1 MNQRNIKQVV
11 LPLLAALIWGSAFV
25 AQSLSAGHIGA
36 FTFNMLRSLIAVIV
50 LGTLAAVM
58 RMKRGA
64 DHRSAAEK
72 KAGRRDLAV
81 GGLCCGFF
89 LTLGSN
95 LQQLGI
101 ERTSVG
107 KAGFITALYVV
118 LVPLLGL
125 FFRKRVSAQVWVSVG
140 IATFGLYFLCIEAG
154 SGFSINSGDLFVLLC
169 AFCFTGQ
176 ILCVDHFVQKVDGV
190 ELSCAQ
196 FAVVTVIS
204 AVVAIVRG
212 EPFEMAEIMA
222 CLPYV
227 LYVGTFSSGVAYTL
241 QIIAQKDGNPT
252 IVSLLLSLES
262 FFAVVCG
269 AIILHETLS
278 GREYLGCA
286 LMLAAV
292 FLSQL
297 PEKTRKQV
305 ESGSEL

>member
-1 MNQRNIKQVV
+1 MKRNIKQVV

-50 LGTLAAVM
+50 LGALAAVM
-58 RMKRGA
+58 RAKRGA
-64 DHRSAAEK
+64 DTRSAAEK

-140 IATFGLYFLCIEAG
+140 IATLGLYFLCIEAG
-154 SGFSINSGDLFVLLC
+154 SGFSINSGDLLVLLC

-196 FAVVTVIS
+196 FAVVAVIS
-204 AVVAIVRG
+204 AVVALVRG

-286 LMLAAV
+286 LMLVAV
-292 FLSQL
+292 FLSQI
-297 PEKTRKQV
+297 PEKERKV
-305 ESGSEL
+305 G

>member
-1 MNQRNIKQVV
+1 MKKKNIKQVV

-50 LGTLAAVM
+50 LGALAAVM
-58 RMKRGA
+58 RMRRGV
-64 DHRSAAEK
+64 DTRSAAEK
-72 KAGRRDLAV
+72 KAGRRDLAI

-140 IATFGLYFLCIEAG
+140 IATLGLYFLCIEAG
-154 SGFSINSGDLFVLLC
+154 SGFSINSGDLLVLLC

-196 FAVVTVIS
+196 FAVVAVIS

-286 LMLAAV
+286 LMLVAV
-292 FLSQL
+292 FLSQI
-297 PEKTRKQV
+297 PEKERKV
-305 ESGSEL
+305 G

>member
-1 MNQRNIKQVV
+1 MKKKNIKQVV

-36 FTFNMLRSLIAVIV
+36 FTFNVLRSVIAVLV
-50 LGTLAAVM
+50 LGVLAAVM
-58 RMKRGA
+58 RVKRGA
-64 DHRSAAEK
+64 DVRSAEEK
-72 KAGRRDLAV
+72 RAGRKSLML

-95 LQQLGI
+95 LQQLGL
-101 ERTSVG
+101 EETSVG

-125 FFRKRVSAQVWVSVG
+125 FFRKRVSPQVWVSVG
-140 IATFGLYFLCIEAG
+140 IATAGLYFLCMEPD
-154 SGFSINSGDLFVLLC
+154 SGFSVNSGDFYVLLC

-176 ILCVDHFVQKVDGV
+176 IMCVDYFVQKVDGV

-196 FAVVTVIS
+196 FAVVTAIS
-204 AVVAIVRG
+204 AVIALVRG
-212 EPFEMAEIMA
+212 EPFEPAEIMA

-252 IVSLLLSLES
+252 VVSLLLSLES

-269 AIILHETLS
+269 AIILHEKLS
-278 GREYLGCA
+278 GREYLGCV

-292 FLSQL
+292 FLSQI
-297 PEKTRKQV
+297 PEKEHKQV
-305 ESGSEL
+305 ESGSKT

>member
-1 MNQRNIKQVV
+1 MKRKNIKQVV

-36 FTFNMLRSLIAVIV
+36 FTFNVLRSLIAVIV
-50 LGTLAAVM
+50 LAALAAVM
-58 RMKRGA
+58 RAKRGDA
-64 DHRSAAEK
+64 PRSPAEK
-72 KAGRRDLAV
+72 KARRKDLV
-81 GGLCCGFF
+81 LGGICCGFF

-118 LVPLLGL
+118 LVPVLGL
-125 FFRKRVSAQVWVSVG
+125 FFRKRVAPQVWVSVL
-140 IATFGLYFLCIEAG
+140 IAIGGLYFLCIELG
-154 SGFSINSGDLFVLLC
+154 SDFSVNLGDFYVFLC

-212 EPFEMAEIMA
+212 EPFEVSEIIA

-241 QIIAQKDGNPT
+241 QIVAQKDGDPT

-269 AIILHETLS
+269 ALILHETLS

-297 PEKTRKQV
+297 PEKTCKQV
-305 ESGSEL
+305 ESADKV

>member
-36 FTFNMLRSLIAVIV
+36 FTFNMLRSFIAVIV
-50 LGTLAAVM
+50 LGILAAVM
-58 RMKRGA
+58 RVKRGA

-72 KAGRRDLAV
+72 KAGRRDLVV

-101 ERTSVG
+101 ESTSVG

-118 LVPLLGL
+118 LVPLVGL

-140 IATFGLYFLCIEAG
+140 IATLGLYFLCIEAG
-154 SGFSINSGDLFVLLC
+154 SGFSVNSGDLLVLLC

-204 AVVAIVRG
+204 AVVALVRG
-212 EPFEMAEIMA
+212 EPFEPAEIMA

-227 LYVGTFSSGVAYTL
+227 LYVGTFSSGIAYTL

-269 AIILHETLS
+269 AIILHEKLS

-286 LMLAAV
+286 LMLAAA
-292 FLSQL
+292 FLSQI
-297 PEKTRKQV
+297 PEKERKV
-305 ESGSEL
+305 

>member
-1 MNQRNIKQVV
+1 MKQKNIKQVV

-50 LGTLAAVM
+50 LGILAAVM
-58 RMKRGA
+58 RTKRGA
-64 DHRSAAEK
+64 DVRSAAEK
-72 KAGRRDLAV
+72 KAGRKDLAI

-118 LVPLLGL
+118 LVPLVGL
-125 FFRKRVSAQVWVSVG
+125 FFRKRVSPQVWVSVG
-140 IATFGLYFLCIEAG
+140 IATLGLYFLCIEAG
-154 SGFSINSGDLFVLLC
+154 SGLSINSGDLLVLLC

-204 AVVAIVRG
+204 TCIAIVRG
-212 EPFEMAEIMA
+212 EPFEPAEILA

-252 IVSLLLSLES
+252 VVSLLLSLES
-262 FFAVVCG
+262 FFAIVCG
-269 AIILHETLS
+269 AIILHERLS
-278 GREYLGCA
+278 GREYLGCV

-292 FLSQL
+292 FLSQI
-297 PEKTRKQV
+297 PEKERK
-305 ESGSEL
+305 EG

>member
-1 MNQRNIKQVV
+1 MKQKNIKQVV

-50 LGTLAAVM
+50 LGILAAVM
-58 RMKRGA
+58 RTKRGDA
-64 DHRSAAEK
+64 PRSPAEK
-72 KAGRRDLAV
+72 KAGRKDLV
-81 GGLCCGFF
+81 FGGLCCGFF

-125 FFRKRVSAQVWVSVG
+125 FFRKRVAVQVWGSVV
-140 IATFGLYFLCIEAG
+140 IATIGLYFLCMEPD
-154 SGFSINSGDLFVLLC
+154 SGFSVNLGDFYVFLC

-204 AVVAIVRG
+204 ACIAIVRG
-212 EPFEMAEIMA
+212 EPFEPAEILA

-252 IVSLLLSLES
+252 VVSLLLSLES
-262 FFAVVCG
+262 FFAIVCG
-269 AIILHETLS
+269 AIILHERLS
-278 GREYLGCA
+278 GREYLGCV

-292 FLSQL
+292 FLSQI
-297 PEKTRKQV
+297 PEKERK
-305 ESGSEL
+305 EG

>member
-1 MNQRNIKQVV
+1 MKRRNTKQVV

-50 LGTLAAVM
+50 LGILATVLCV
-58 RMKRGA
+58 KRGE
-64 DHRSAAEK
+64 DRRSAAEK
-72 KAGRRDLAV
+72 KTGYRDLAI

-89 LTLGSN
+89 LTLASN

-101 ERTSVG
+101 ESTSVG

-125 FFRKRVSAQVWVSVG
+125 FFRKRISARVWVSVG
-140 IATFGLYFLCIEAG
+140 IATLGLYFLCIEAG
-154 SGFSINSGDLFVLLC
+154 SGFSVNSGDLFVLLC

-176 ILCVDHFVQKVDGV
+176 ILCIDHFVQKVDGV

-196 FAVVTVIS
+196 FAVVTALS
-204 AVVAIVRG
+204 ACAALVRG
-212 EPFEMAEIMA
+212 EPFEPAEIVA

-269 AIILHETLS
+269 AIILHEKLS

-305 ESGSEL
+305 ESGSEP

>member
-1 MNQRNIKQVV
+1 MKQKNIKQVV
-11 LPLLAALIWGSAFV
+11 LPLLAAFIWGSAFV

-36 FTFNMLRSLIAVIV
+36 FTFNMLRSLIAVVV
-50 LGTLAAVM
+50 LGSLAAVM
-58 RMKRGA
+58 RAKRGDA
-64 DHRSAAEK
+64 PRSAAEK
-72 KAGRRDLAV
+72 KAGRKDLV
-81 GGLCCGFF
+81 LGGICCGFF

-118 LVPLLGL
+118 LVPVLGL
-125 FFRKRVSAQVWVSVG
+125 FFHKRVTPQVWVSVF
-140 IATFGLYFLCIEAG
+140 IAIGGLYFLCIEVG
-154 SGFSINSGDLFVLLC
+154 SDFSVNLGDFYVFLC

-196 FAVVTVIS
+196 FAVATVIS
-204 AVVAIVRG
+204 AIVVVVRG
-212 EPFEMAEIMA
+212 EPFEVSEIIA

-241 QIIAQKDGNPT
+241 QIVAQKDGDPT

-262 FFAVVCG
+262 FFAVICG
-269 AIILHETLS
+269 AIILHETLR

-292 FLSQL
+292 ILSQI
-297 PEKTRKQV
+297 PEKEHKV
-305 ESGSEL
+305 G

>member
-50 LGTLAAVM
+50 LGALAAVM
-58 RMKRGA
+58 RMRRGV
-64 DHRSAAEK
+64 DTRSAAEK
-72 KAGRRDLAV
+72 KAGRRDLAI

-140 IATFGLYFLCIEAG
+140 IATLGLYFLCIEAG
-154 SGFSINSGDLFVLLC
+154 SGFSINSGDLLVLLC

-196 FAVVTVIS
+196 FAVVAVIS

-286 LMLAAV
+286 LMLVAV
-292 FLSQL
+292 FLSQI
-297 PEKTRKQV
+297 PEKERKV
-305 ESGSEL
+305 G